1 MFKRAFYTILTL
13 CLAAPALAKVEAV
26 DGYVRLLPPGSPN
39 TAAFMVL
46 KNDGDQPVTLTAV
59 SSPEAARA
67 ELHTHLHENGVMKM
81 RQVDGI
87 QIPAKGEVALK
98 PGSFHIMLFEVH
110 DLSQAVPVPLTLTLD
125 DGQSLTLSLPVK
137 PVEPTKG
144 MQH

>member
-1 MFKRAFYTILTL
+1 MFKRAFYSILTL

-98 PGSFHIMLFEVH
+98 PGSFHIMLFEVR

>member
-1 MFKRAFYTILTL
+1 
-13 CLAAPALAKVEAV
+13 
-26 DGYVRLLPPGSPN
+26 
-39 TAAFMVL
+39 
-46 KNDGDQPVTLTAV
+46 
-59 SSPEAARA
+59 
-67 ELHTHLHENGVMKM
+67 MKM

-98 PGSFHIMLFEVH
+98 PGSFHIMLFEVR

>member
-98 PGSFHIMLFEVH
+98 PGSFHIMLFEVR

>member
-1 MFKRAFYTILTL
+1 MFKRAFYSILTL

-46 KNDGDQPVTLTAV
+46 KNDGDQLVTLTAV

-98 PGSFHIMLFEVH
+98 PGSFHIMLFEVR